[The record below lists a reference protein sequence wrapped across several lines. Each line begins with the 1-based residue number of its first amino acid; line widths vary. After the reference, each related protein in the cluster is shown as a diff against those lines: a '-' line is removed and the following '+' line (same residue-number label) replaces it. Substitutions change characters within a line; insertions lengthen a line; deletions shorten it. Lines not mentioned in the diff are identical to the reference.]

1 MNFFRGACFPLFF
14 LLLLPGAWAGEPPE
28 WFLPL
33 RDAVYDQGLKAGE
46 IVPLYVD
53 TMEKAR
59 ETLSGPALLI
69 VLSRCEYMMGRA
81 YQYEKRH
88 EEAAERYAQGIIHAE
103 RALEEEKSAE
113 GWQML
118 AENISQSCAVR
129 PVSYALSNGLKVE
142 AYAKKAL
149 ELEPRNAAAL
159 YMLAARYVYAPAP
172 FHNYRRGIQM
182 MEEIL
187 NVNVNVNAHDGGM
200 QRDDRFN
207 VYSAIGYAFCQQK
220 KYALA
225 RPWLLKSLEVYPGN
239 KYVRTLLNGET

>member
-1 MNFFRGACFPLFF
+1 MSLFRSSFFPLFF
-14 LLLLPGAWAGEPPE
+14 LLIPLPGASAGEPPE

-33 RDAVYDQGLKAGE
+33 RDAVYEQDLKAGE

-59 ETLSGPALLI
+59 ESLSGPALLI
-69 VLSRCEYMMGRA
+69 ALSRCEYMMGRA

-103 RALEEEKSAE
+103 KALEEEKSAE
-113 GWQML
+113 AWQML

-149 ELEPRNAAAL
+149 ELDPRNAAAQ

-187 NVNVNVNAHDGGM
+187 GANDGGM

-207 VYSAIGYAFCQQK
+207 VYSAIGYALCKQK

-225 RPWLLKSLEVYPGN
+225 RPWLLKSLEVYSGN
-239 KYVRTLLNGET
+239 KYVRTLLNGGS